1 VAKRETTTESDGAT
15 DHVDDLVDRE
25 SLARRISQ
33 GYSTVSTLVYEALRD
48 AITAGAFLPG
58 EVLRQESLAAS
69 LGVSRAPVRAAIRAL
84 ADDGLVEMQERR
96 GAVVRRHT
104 PEQVK
109 EIYAIRSVLERH
121 ALVLSLARMTPERI
135 ARLRRLSGEAE
146 RSSTSKV
153 DARVAVYRELYDA
166 EHNPEL
172 VKVLEELRLKLGR
185 YIFAWRR
192 QHSHK
197 GEHDGIIDAI
207 ERGDHDRAL
216 ELVEHNL
223 AQVCA
228 GIISI
233 IESESE
239 SALHRRRSARRPRES
254 A

>member
-1 VAKRETTTESDGAT
+1 VAEDAATAITGDVTE
-15 DHVDDLVDRE
+15 HVDDLVDRE
-25 SLARRISQ
+25 WLARRISQ

-48 AITAGAFLPG
+48 AITEGAFVPG

-84 ADDGLVEMQERR
+84 ADDGLVELQERR

-104 PEQVK
+104 AEQVR
-109 EIYAIRSVLERH
+109 EIYSIRSVLERH

-135 ARLRRLSGEAE
+135 ARLRRLSREAE

-197 GEHDGIIDAI
+197 SEHDGIIDAI
-207 ERGDHDRAL
+207 ERGDHDRVL
-216 ELVEHNL
+216 ELVEQNL
-223 AQVCA
+223 AEVCA

-233 IESESE
+233 IEAE
-239 SALHRRRSARRPRES
+239 SASTSRRRGSARRSPKT